1 MDLDKYLTID
11 KELQTIF
18 ELEKTVS
25 DSELCV
31 IRLERHLRTVLRQ
44 KELLE
49 RRGGSRHTLKEFDDN
64 QRSLTCRVEMVRKLY
79 LQSRLALDELFFRY
93 HVKQETGAPL

>member
-18 ELEKTVS
+18 EHEKIVS

-44 KELLE
+44 KKLLE
-49 RRGGSRHTLKEFDDN
+49 KRGGSRHTLREFDDN
-64 QRSLTCRVEMVRKLY
+64 QRVLTRRVEIVRNLY
-79 LQSRLALDELFFRY
+79 LQSRYALDDLFFRY
-93 HVKQETGAPL
+93 HTRQETGAPL